1 MNSRQLMASLA
12 RKTLVFIAM
21 MFLLS
26 LIVFYVSRLTPGDP
40 LQSFYGDAMQS
51 MTTTEL
57 DAARE
62 RLGLNGPIWMQYAK
76 WIGNV
81 MQGDFGIS
89 LKYKRPVLDVVSPL
103 IGNTLMLGGIAYA
116 LALCSPSRLPS
127 SAPGLRTLSW
137 IGSSAASVR

>member
-1 MNSRQLMASLA
+1 MNSRQLLASLA

-62 RLGLNGPIWMQYAK
+62 RLGLNGPIWMQYDK

-89 LKYKRPVLDVVSPL
+89 LK
-103 IGNTLMLGGIAYA
+103 
-116 LALCSPSRLPS
+116 
-127 SAPGLRTLSW
+127 
-137 IGSSAASVR
+137 

>member
-62 RLGLNGPIWMQYAK
+62 RPYQRYVSGAIYR
-76 WIGNV
+76 
-81 MQGDFGIS
+81 
-89 LKYKRPVLDVVSPL
+89 KRRPPQID
-103 IGNTLMLGGIAYA
+103 
-116 LALCSPSRLPS
+116 
-127 SAPGLRTLSW
+127 
-137 IGSSAASVR
+137 SAAHEPHRFPQSNGADAEYCTGNIISAEKNHSRRRRSIPRNAEPDSDDRRCLVFRR

>member
-62 RLGLNGPIWMQYAK
+62 RLGLNGPIWIRQMDRERHAGGFRHLLEIQTP
-76 WIGNV
+76 
-81 MQGDFGIS
+81 
-89 LKYKRPVLDVVSPL
+89 RP
-103 IGNTLMLGGIAYA
+103 
-116 LALCSPSRLPS
+116 
-127 SAPGLRTLSW
+127 
-137 IGSSAASVR
+137 

>member
-103 IGNTLMLGGIAYA
+103 IGNTLMLGGM
-116 LALCSPSRLPS
+116 C
-127 SAPGLRTLSW
+127 LR
-137 IGSSAASVR
+137 

>member
-51 MTTTEL
+51 MTTT
-57 DAARE
+57 
-62 RLGLNGPIWMQYAK
+62 
-76 WIGNV
+76 
-81 MQGDFGIS
+81 
-89 LKYKRPVLDVVSPL
+89 
-103 IGNTLMLGGIAYA
+103 
-116 LALCSPSRLPS
+116 
-127 SAPGLRTLSW
+127 
-137 IGSSAASVR
+137 

>member
-1 MNSRQLMASLA
+1 MNSRQLLASLA

-62 RLGLNGPIWMQYAK
+62 RLGPHLDAVRQMDRERHAGGFRHLLEIQTP
-76 WIGNV
+76 
-81 MQGDFGIS
+81 
-89 LKYKRPVLDVVSPL
+89 RP
-103 IGNTLMLGGIAYA
+103 
-116 LALCSPSRLPS
+116 
-127 SAPGLRTLSW
+127 
-137 IGSSAASVR
+137 